1 MTALSILANIG
12 SGFVVILTYGYALVA
27 ISGFIRSHDA
37 ISVITHNLLIIM
49 PSIMRHIYQ
58 LLSLQIW
65 INYRCSIVANLIIV
79 AGTERAR
86 VCRTIP
92 LQLSVN
98 LYFSIARLIYITR
111 ARLFSHETDN
121 VCIDDT

>member
-1 MTALSILANIG
+1 MPVLATVWCV
-12 SGFVVILTYGYALVA
+12 FVVILTYRYALVA
-27 ISGFIRSHDA
+27 IRIVCSHG
-37 ISVITHNLLIIM
+37 SVSIITHNLLIIM

-58 LLSLQIW
+58 LLGLQIW
-65 INYRCSIVANLIIV
+65 IDYRCSIVTNLIIV

-86 VCRTIP
+86 VCRAIP

-98 LYFSIARLIYITR
+98 LYFSIARLIDITR

-121 VCIDDT
+121 ICIDDT